1 MKKNLLTFS
10 FLVCAALGY
19 ADKVTYTANITRDAE
34 KTPETPTVMRV
45 STNVLVDIFDRSSAE
60 ALEKGIS
67 VGTIQFLAKQG
78 STNSTYSTKSY
89 GTGYWFTKSGVAC
102 TAQNANRRVAC
113 KYDNGFFKIVH
124 NNEKVNAGDS
134 FSFVEMFI
142 QDSDTV
148 QYVFNVTIGSFES
161 VESDQPEYV
170 ETIEHRTDEIDLW
183 PLQPLVRQN
192 DGEWL
197 CQHYIQVMEG
207 DKISFSCADRDH
219 NSVYRVRYK
228 DKRGEQLRGYKA
240 DPEFVLTESA
250 TAEHSGYY
258 LCSMMYKDA
267 DGQTKTQTDMRIY
280 VDVQSA
286 PLGTPFSWEGRV
298 PKFSHDWSTDA
309 KFNYGKFETPTK
321 NLGDVSATDRNGKP
335 VNRVDGEW
343 WTVVWGSNLNKECGA
358 YDSDEVKK
366 CAQNMIDKY
375 EEDFAYIRNNMGWHQ
390 IFVPAMDIGLS
401 SISLV
406 LDSRTTILLT
416 LKWVAIKALS
426 GMKTGLRASL
436 PVGHACGHLI
446 IHSHASAMMPTRSGA
461 MAITSVRL

>member
-298 PKFSHDWSTDA
+298 PKFSHDW
-309 KFNYGKFETPTK
+309 
-321 NLGDVSATDRNGKP
+321 
-335 VNRVDGEW
+335 
-343 WTVVWGSNLNKECGA
+343 
-358 YDSDEVKK
+358 
-366 CAQNMIDKY
+366 
-375 EEDFAYIRNNMGWHQ
+375 
-390 IFVPAMDIGLS
+390 
-401 SISLV
+401 
-406 LDSRTTILLT
+406 
-416 LKWVAIKALS
+416 
-426 GMKTGLRASL
+426 
-436 PVGHACGHLI
+436 
-446 IHSHASAMMPTRSGA
+446 
-461 MAITSVRL
+461 